1 MRLVVAITGASG
13 AILGIRLIEEL
24 KKAGV
29 EAHLILS
36 QWAKETINIETN
48 YTIMQLEQMPDY
60 FYSENDQKA
69 LISSGSYKT
78 DGMVIIPCSMKTLA
92 AIAHGFSHNLIARAA
107 DVTLKEN
114 RKLVLVPRETPM
126 HGIHIRNMLQLSDMG
141 AVILPPNVAFYT
153 KPQTVDDVINHI
165 VGKVMDIFSI
175 ENNLYN
181 RWM

>member
-13 AILGIRLIEEL
+13 AILGIRLAEEL

-29 EAHLILS
+29 EVHLILS
-36 QWAKETINIETN
+36 RWAKETIEIETGD
-48 YTIMQLEQMPDY
+48 TIKQLEQTADRT
-60 FYSENDQKA
+60 YSEDDQKA

-92 AIAHGFSHNLIARAA
+92 AVAHGFSHNLIARAA

-114 RKLVLVPRETPM
+114 RKLVLVPRETPL
-126 HGIHIRNMLQLSDMG
+126 HSIHLRNMLLLSDMG
-141 AVILPPNVAFYT
+141 AVILPPNIAFYT
-153 KPQTVDDVINHI
+153 KPQTVDDVVNHI
-165 VGKVMDIFSI
+165 AGKVMDIFGI